1 VHDVR
6 SQRGRSGTA
15 QIRQL
20 MDNPDLYREKMEGKQ
35 FLLGRFELSLNEK
48 LARKAKRPK
57 KIASKE
63 R

>member
-1 VHDVR
+1 
-6 SQRGRSGTA
+6 
-15 QIRQL
+15 